1 MQHLITRTTWRLL
14 AMATLLAVSG
24 GVVWA
29 GGTPPGTDITN
40 TATVNYDD
48 SAGNNLTE
56 VSNTVTTTVIQGASV
71 DVSPDNSAT
80 TPAGETLYYAHTIT
94 NFSNGTDLID
104 VTASSSEGWTLTLWH
119 DVNGDGAFDGG
130 DALLT
135 DTGGGAAPDTGVLA
149 VDATYDIL
157 VQVDVPALAVDGAV
171 DITTVTG
178 TSDFDNLVFDTATD
192 TTTVAFPILT
202 VTKSVAPLGDQV
214 PGTTLTYTVVVDNAG
229 TADALNTVLTDPEP
243 TFTTYVGSSITLGGV
258 GKSDGVDGDEADFTA
273 GVVTVNIGTL
283 TAGTSVTI
291 TFQVVID

>member
-29 GGTPPGTDITN
+29 GGTLPGTDITN
-40 TATVNYDD
+40 QATVNYDD

-56 VSNTVTTTVIQGASV
+56 VSNIVTTTVIQGASV

-80 TPAGETLYYAHTIT
+80 APAGETLYYAHTIT
-94 NFSNGTDLID
+94 NFSNDTDLID
-104 VTASSSEGWTLTLWH
+104 VTASSSEGWTLTLWE
-119 DVNGDGAFDGG
+119 DVNGDGLFDGG

-135 DTGGGAAPDTGVLA
+135 DTDADTVPDTGVLA

-157 VQVDVPALAVDGAV
+157 VQVDVPAGAVDGTV

-178 TSDFDNLVFDTATD
+178 TSDFDVGVSDSATD

-214 PGTTLTYTVVVDNAG
+214 PGTPLTYTVVVDNAG

-243 TFTTYVGSSITLGGV
+243 ANTTYVGSSITLGGV
-258 GKSDGVDGDEADFTA
+258 GKTDGVDGDEADFTA

-283 TAGTSVTI
+283 AAGTSVTV